1 SKDPKRYGKQSKREQ
16 SEPQDIAPDHPF
28 EMLFDHMPVNGDRG
42 ETRRDDPRQRHCRQT
57 HSKYPAEI
65 RVLSQVQ
72 TSSRAAQNAKHI
84 RGADEAVS
92 EDLPPVQ
99 SQAKLQRT

>member
-1 SKDPKRYGKQSKREQ
+1 
-16 SEPQDIAPDHPF
+16 
-28 EMLFDHMPVNGDRG
+28 MLFDHMPVNGDRG

-72 TSSRAAQNAKHI
+72 TSTRADQNAKHI
-84 RGADEAVS
+84 RGADDAVY

-99 SQAKLQRT
+99 SEPKL